1 MNSHTAQSPQGNLC
15 AQSQKLA
22 YTVDGLADALDMG
35 PSTIYKL
42 LGEGKL
48 KAVKYGRKTMILAE
62 SARDF
67 LASLER
73 EAA

>member
-1 MNSHTAQSPQGNLC
+1 MTFHRVQGGAEDLR
-15 AQSQKLA
+15 APPEKLA
-22 YTVDGLADALDMG
+22 YTVDELADALSMG
-35 PSTIYKL
+35 VSTVYKL
-42 LGEGKL
+42 LSEGKL